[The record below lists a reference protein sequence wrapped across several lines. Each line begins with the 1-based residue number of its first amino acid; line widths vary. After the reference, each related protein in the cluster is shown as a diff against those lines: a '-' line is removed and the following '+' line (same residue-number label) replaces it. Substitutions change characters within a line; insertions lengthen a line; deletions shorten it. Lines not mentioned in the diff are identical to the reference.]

1 MICAYCLSKLVAEKL
16 PGHEPWRHRRRATE
30 EYAVSQNLLYHR
42 RNYPDNSTWV
52 IGQIDSMLIFFAAT
66 PQARIM
72 LALSMRLNRRQ
83 SAQQSAD

>member
-1 MICAYCLSKLVAEKL
+1 
-16 PGHEPWRHRRRATE
+16 
-30 EYAVSQNLLYHR
+30 
-42 RNYPDNSTWV
+42 
-52 IGQIDSMLIFFAAT
+52 MLIFFAAT